1 MKDVILLALKQAP
14 LFVGTFFL
22 GYAVI
27 KGIAPWYALF
37 AVPGFHAVE
46 LLRGFRGVDN
56 SERAPIGLKG

>member
-14 LFVGTFFL
+14 LVAGTIFL
-22 GYAVI
+22 GVAVLT
-27 KGIAPWYALF
+27 GIAPWWALF

-56 SERAPIGLKG
+56 TDRGAGRRP